1 MGWQWQTQVRLVSNY
16 QFHHFALKIS
26 LEKVYILHRILVAKT
41 YTPKAIMDHS
51 ELGEPHNGFRFKFL
65 EPLEYEQA
73 LKFMEDHLYNSLSP
87 VGYDK
92 KFVEDSNNLFRAMME
107 NGSNLSYIA
116 IHIESGEVRKD
127 KLLSHINCNFD

>member
-1 MGWQWQTQVRLVSNY
+1 
-16 QFHHFALKIS
+16 
-26 LEKVYILHRILVAKT
+26 
-41 YTPKAIMDHS
+41 MDHS

-73 LKFMEDHLYNSLSP
+73 LKFMEDHLYDSLSP

-92 KFVEDSNNLFRAMME
+92 KFVEDWNNLFRAMME

-127 KLLSHINCNFD
+127 ELLSHINCNFD